1 MEDLVDFIE
10 RNFKIAKKEGLE
22 FEVLASAFLE
32 LKQDP
37 SISIEDA
44 LIRGLREWDISRKK
58 K

>member
-1 MEDLVDFIE
+1 MEDLIDFIE

-37 SISIEDA
+37 SISIEA
-44 LIRGLREWDISRKK
+44 LIRGLREWDI
-58 K
+58 